1 LFKLLC
7 NKTFINAAKK
17 LCQESLHSFRVDKS
31 LSWPFNK
38 IGDNWIGI
46 IGEEKNRREERI
58 REWEEGVKYWQSS
71 SSLYTASQLRPFPVS
86 TEARNKK
93 KKEQIKVIKKGE
105 DGEKREPRNRKKC
118 IKS

>member
-1 LFKLLC
+1 VPGKFAQFPRGQKPP
-7 NKTFINAAKK
+7 
-17 LCQESLHSFRVDKS
+17 
-31 LSWPFNK
+31 WPFNK

-86 TEARNKK
+86 IEARNTQTVFKK
-93 KKEQIKVIKKGE
+93 KKEKIKVIKKG
-105 DGEKREPRNRKKC
+105 
-118 IKS
+118 